1 MKKVTVLLT
10 AVLVAGF
17 SFTSCKK
24 SQPSHKMEGNYSGH
38 FQGVFNGND
47 TIVNEGYLVTVTAID
62 KSTVT
67 IAGTLFSSFDAL
79 VTKNGINVELV
90 SPTDG
95 LNEFLYEGETKTLS
109 FSYSLDGNIANYTGT
124 KP

>member
-1 MKKVTVLLT
+1 MKKVSVLFTTVLF
-10 AVLVAGF
+10 AGIF
-17 SFTSCKK
+17 FTSCKK
-24 SQPSHKMEGNYSGH
+24 TQPSYKIEGNYSGH
-38 FQGVFNGND
+38 FQGIYNGND
-47 TIVNEGYLVTVTAID
+47 TIVNEGYIVTVTAVD

-109 FSYSLDGNIANYTGT
+109 FSYVLDGNIANYTGT

>member
-1 MKKVTVLLT
+1 MKKITVLFT
-10 AVLVAGF
+10 AILLAAF

-24 SQPSHKMEGNYSGH
+24 SQPSYKMEGNYSGH
-38 FQGVFNGND
+38 FQGIFNGND
-47 TIVNEGYLVTVTAID
+47 TIVNEGYLVMVTAID

-67 IAGTLFSSFDAL
+67 VSGTLFSSFDAL

-109 FSYSLDGNIANYTGT
+109 FSYSKDGNIANYTGT